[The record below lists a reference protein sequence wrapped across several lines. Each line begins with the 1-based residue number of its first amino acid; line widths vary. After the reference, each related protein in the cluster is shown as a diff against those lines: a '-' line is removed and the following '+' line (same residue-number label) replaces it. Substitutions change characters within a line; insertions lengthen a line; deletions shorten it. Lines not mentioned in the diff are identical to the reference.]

1 MFYSMAG
8 YFFDSI
14 FSNVTSYLV
23 PLVFT
28 LSFLVTPKADP
39 QEKIL
44 SVFWY
49 CFFHES
55 FV

>member
-39 QEKIL
+39 QDKNTFCIL
-44 SVFWY
+44 ILLFS
-49 CFFHES
+49 
-55 FV
+55 